1 MHTPYPAARPDSE
14 SNIDL
19 NIGPIMSP
27 NKGPNIG
34 PTLSLI
40 KGRGLRR
47 APASG
52 TRAIAALVMFAV
64 ASIAISVA
72 PGSARAQANYPE
84 RPIRFIVPNPPGGG
98 NDLLARELGQ
108 EMQKRFGQP
117 VVIENRPGAGG
128 NIGADAVAKS
138 APDGYTILMAAN
150 TFVINPSLMKQLP
163 FDVAKDFQP
172 LTLAGMITFALVV
185 NPELPASNVRE
196 LIAHLKANPGKVNYA
211 TPGAGTPHHLAT
223 ELFMSMTGTQM
234 TMVPFKGAG
243 QMVPELLAGRVQ
255 VIFGAINSLI
265 PHMKAGKL
273 RGLAVLSAR
282 RAGITPEL
290 PTVAEAG
297 LPGYAVDSWYGVLAP
312 AGLPKDVLARL
323 SGALIDISKSTEFR
337 AKMAPHGIDM
347 VGSTPDE
354 FARTMREDQVRWAK
368 VVKDAGIKPE

>member
-1 MHTPYPAARPDSE
+1 MTA
-14 SNIDL
+14 
-19 NIGPIMSP
+19 
-27 NKGPNIG
+27 
-34 PTLSLI
+34 
-40 KGRGLRR
+40 RR
-47 APASG
+47 A
-52 TRAIAALVMFAV
+52 V
-64 ASIAISVA
+64 AMVATISVA
-72 PGSARAQANYPE
+72 ALFAAALLPLQARAQSNYPD

-98 NDLLARELGQ
+98 NDLLARELAQ
-108 EMQKRFGQP
+108 EMQKRMGQP

-128 NIGADAVAKS
+128 NIGAEAVAKA

-163 FDVAKDFQP
+163 FDVARDFQP

-185 NPELPASNVRE
+185 TPGLPATNVSE

-211 TPGAGTPHHLAT
+211 TPGSGTPHHLAT

-234 TMVPFKGAG
+234 IQVPFKGAG

-273 RGLAVLSAR
+273 RGLAVLSGN

-312 AGLPKDVLARL
+312 AGIPKDVLAKL
-323 SGALIDISKSTEFR
+323 AGTLIDISKSTEFK

-347 VGSTPDE
+347 VGSTPE
-354 FARTMREDQVRWAK
+354 AFAQTMRDDQVRWAK